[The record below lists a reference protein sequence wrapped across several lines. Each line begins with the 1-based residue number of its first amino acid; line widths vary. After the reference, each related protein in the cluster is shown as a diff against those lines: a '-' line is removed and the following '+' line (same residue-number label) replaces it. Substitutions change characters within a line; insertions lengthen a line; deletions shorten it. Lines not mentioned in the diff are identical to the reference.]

1 METKD
6 FTDAS
11 GQQVDRLTAVKQVL
25 DDFLARRKGERVGL
39 IFFGSAAFVQA
50 PFTEDLDALRSLLD
64 EAQVRMAGPKTAFGD
79 AIGLALDVFAHDEG
93 VRDRVLVVL
102 TDGND
107 TGSQVPP
114 RKAAEIARDRKVT
127 IHTVAVGDPTAA
139 GEDKLDEETL
149 QAVAATTGG
158 RYSHAGDREALA
170 HIYDD
175 LDELR
180 TREAETISHR
190 PRLDLFYWPLGAAL
204 LLSLAY
210 HLAWAIRAAA
220 RSRSAV
226 LAATAPALRGAAVF
240 GQLHFLRPWWLIAL
254 IPALALF
261 WAIRRQ
267 QDIARPWRGVIA
279 ENLLPY
285 LLSGGERQRRL
296 RPELLLLA
304 GWVVSTL
311 AVAGPTWR
319 REPSPFAEDEA
330 ALVIALEVTP
340 TMRAQDVQPSRLER
354 AAQKIR
360 DIIERRRGTRSA
372 LVAYAGSAHLVMP
385 LTRDGELVAR
395 FASELSP
402 EVMPR
407 EGNSLSEAL
416 ALADEQRR
424 RSGLPGSI
432 LVLADAVPPEELPRL
447 TAWRKSSDAPVQLLA
462 VAAGPD
468 APVRAGGP
476 PAPALDRAALERAAH
491 ELDASLTV
499 VSPDDSDVRWLAR
512 HVRTRMV
519 AAAGAQEAGERWQ
532 DAGYWLVWA
541 VAVLSLMWFRPGWA
555 VQWQ

>member
-1 METKD
+1 M
-6 FTDAS
+6 
-11 GQQVDRLTAVKQVL
+11 
-25 DDFLARRKGERVGL
+25 L
-39 IFFGSAAFVQA
+39 IA
-50 PFTEDLDALRSLLD
+50 
-64 EAQVRMAGPKTAFGD
+64 
-79 AIGLALDVFAHDEG
+79 
-93 VRDRVLVVL
+93 L

-114 RKAAEIARDRKVT
+114 REAAEIARDRKVT

-139 GEDKLDEETL
+139 GEDKLDEETVR
-149 QAVAATTGG
+149 AVAAATGG

-170 HIYDD
+170 RIYDD
-175 LDELR
+175 LDKLR
-180 TREAETISHR
+180 TREAETVSHR

-204 LLSLAY
+204 LFSLAY

-220 RSRSAV
+220 RSTRTV
-226 LAATAPALRGAAVF
+226 PVATAAALPAAAAF
-240 GQLHFLRPWWLIAL
+240 GQFHFLRPWWLLAL
-254 IPALALF
+254 LPALALF

-267 QDIARPWRGVIA
+267 QDLARPWRGVIA
-279 ENLLPY
+279 DHLLPY
-285 LLSGGERQRRL
+285 LLSGEQGRRF

-304 GWVVSTL
+304 GWVVTTF

-319 REPSPFAEDEA
+319 HEPSPFAQDEA
-330 ALVIALEVTP
+330 ALVLALEVTP

-360 DIIERRRGTRSA
+360 DIVAQRRGTRSA
-372 LVAYAGSAHLVMP
+372 LVAYAGSAHLVIP
-385 LTRDGELVAR
+385 LTRDGQLIAS

-416 ALADEQRR
+416 ALAGEQLR

-432 LVLADAVPPEELPRL
+432 LVLTDAVPPEELPRL
-447 TAWRKSSDAPVQLLA
+447 AAWRKSSDAPVQLLA
-462 VAAGPD
+462 VAEGPD
-468 APVRAGGP
+468 TPPPASGP
-476 PAPALDRAALERAAH
+476 PAPALDRAALEQAAH

-499 VSPDDSDVRWLAR
+499 VSPDDGDVRWLAR

-519 AAAGAQEAGERWQ
+519 AATGAEETGQRWK
-532 DAGYWLVWA
+532 DAGYWLGWA
-541 VAVLSLMWFRPGWA
+541 VAALALMWFRPGWA